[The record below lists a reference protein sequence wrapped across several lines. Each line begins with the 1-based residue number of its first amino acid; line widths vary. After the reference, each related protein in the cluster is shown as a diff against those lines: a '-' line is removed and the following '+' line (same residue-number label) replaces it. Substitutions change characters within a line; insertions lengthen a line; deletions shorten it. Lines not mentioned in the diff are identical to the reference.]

1 MTFSWKFP
9 DNSISSS
16 TCTFPR
22 CYFQAYWACLFLW
35 LVTEGSYGKIQ
46 FAHHRIWKKN
56 LIERCFTVLNSLLG
70 AALSKQDKEY
80 LEKLFL
86 KSQDVIASPKLRN
99 RFLAQCA
106 TPTKNVCPRT
116 AILSYKIAKNFF
128 KAGVSQLERVC
139 DNALNFYTY
148 MLSSWG
154 LILIEVLLW
163 NILDWI
169 YISNFINL

>member
-9 DNSISSS
+9 DNSSSSS
-16 TCTFPR
+16 T
-22 CYFQAYWACLFLW
+22 LFHVAIFRHTGPVCFCGWWQRVLTVRYN
-35 LVTEGSYGKIQ
+35 LHIIE
-46 FAHHRIWKKN
+46 FEKKN
-56 LIERCFTVLNSLLG
+56 LIERSFTVLNSLLG

-139 DNALNFYTY
+139 DYALNFYTY

-154 LILIEVLLW
+154 LILIQVLLW

>member
-9 DNSISSS
+9 DNSSSSS
-16 TCTFPR
+16 T
-22 CYFQAYWACLFLW
+22 LFHVAIFRHTGPVCFCGWWQRVLTVRYN
-35 LVTEGSYGKIQ
+35 LHIIE
-46 FAHHRIWKKN
+46 FEKKN
-56 LIERCFTVLNSLLG
+56 LIEWSFTVLNSLLG

-80 LEKLFL
+80 LDKLFL

-154 LILIEVLLW
+154 LILIKVLLW

>member
-9 DNSISSS
+9 DNSSSSS
-16 TCTFPR
+16 T
-22 CYFQAYWACLFLW
+22 LFHVAIFRHTGPVCFCGWWQRVLTVRYN
-35 LVTEGSYGKIQ
+35 LHIIE
-46 FAHHRIWKKN
+46 FEKK
-56 LIERCFTVLNSLLG
+56 LDWTIFYCFEFIIIG
-70 AALSKQDKEY
+70 AALSKEDKEY
-80 LEKLFL
+80 IEKLFL

-139 DNALNFYTY
+139 DYALNFYKY

-154 LILIEVLLW
+154 LILIKVLLW